1 MSLFLLLIV
10 LVALLLAAIW
20 WNPRRT
26 VSSSVAVPSLFAS
39 LPGPG
44 SPAIT
49 ERDTILNEEIQ
60 IIEDLIRQDDADKRR
75 AAALDRLATIQ
86 AIAATKR
93 KA

>member
-1 MSLFLLLIV
+1 MSLFMLLIV
-10 LVALLLAAIW
+10 LVVLLLAAIW

-26 VSSSVAVPSLFAS
+26 VSPSVVPNLF
-39 LPGPG
+39 
-44 SPAIT
+44 SPVAGTALST

-75 AAALDRLATIQ
+75 AAALDRLAAIQ

-93 KA
+93 KP

>member
-10 LVALLLAAIW
+10 LVVLLLAAIW

-26 VSSSVAVPSLFAS
+26 VSPSVVPNLFAPVVGTALS
-39 LPGPG
+39 
-44 SPAIT
+44 T

-75 AAALDRLATIQ
+75 AAALDRLAAIQ

-93 KA
+93 KP

>member
-10 LVALLLAAIW
+10 LVVLLLAAIW

-26 VSSSVAVPSLFAS
+26 VSPSPSVVPNLFAPVAGTALS
-39 LPGPG
+39 
-44 SPAIT
+44 T
-49 ERDTILNEEIQ
+49 ERDTILNEEIR

-75 AAALDRLATIQ
+75 AAALDRLAAIQ

-93 KA
+93 KP

>member
-1 MSLFLLLIV
+1 MSLFFLLIV

-26 VSSSVAVPSLFAS
+26 VSPSVAVPSLFAS
-39 LPGPG
+39 LPG

>member
-1 MSLFLLLIV
+1 MSLFFLLIV

-26 VSSSVAVPSLFAS
+26 VSPSVAVPSLFAS
-39 LPGPG
+39 PAG